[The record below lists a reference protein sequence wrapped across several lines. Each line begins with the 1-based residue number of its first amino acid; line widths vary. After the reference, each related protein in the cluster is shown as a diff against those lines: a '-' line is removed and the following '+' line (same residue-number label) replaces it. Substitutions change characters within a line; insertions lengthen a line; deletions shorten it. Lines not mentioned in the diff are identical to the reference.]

1 MSIRRSPTAVFLAAV
16 LSVGLAACE
25 TPVQM
30 EEQSE
35 LTFSH
40 LPKLSFN
47 VAKVGVVDNYR
58 SPEKA
63 PNVEH
68 LLPTSP
74 AAGLER
80 WARDRLKAV
89 GKSGTLRLIIEDAS
103 VIEATLKKDT
113 SLRGTFTKQ
122 QSQRYDFAVR
132 GSLEAVD
139 AGGLVAA
146 TANANARRSITV
158 REDITLHERKKI
170 WFETVEKLLSDFDR
184 EMERNARR
192 YLVDWLR

>member
-1 MSIRRSPTAVFLAAV
+1 MSARRSIAALLLAA
-16 LSVGLAACE
+16 GLAACE

-30 EEQSE
+30 QNQPE
-35 LTFSH
+35 LTFGH
-40 LPKLSFN
+40 LPKLSIN

-58 SPEKA
+58 APGKA

-74 AAGLER
+74 AIGLER

-89 GKSGTLRLIIEDAS
+89 GKSGVLRLIIDDAS
-103 VIEATLKKDT
+103 VVETTLKKDT

-139 AGGLVAA
+139 AGGRVAA
-146 TANANARRSITV
+146 TATANARRSITV
-158 REDITLHERKKI
+158 REDITLNERKRV
-170 WFETVEKLLSDFDR
+170 WFEAVEQLLMDFDR